1 MDRQVYGGVNQ
12 AVAAAV
18 PAFTGSILDLGCG
31 DGSFGVWLKSKGVHS
46 VTGVTIHGPEA
57 SLARRSLDRV
67 IEADLDHWQPDPEDR
82 YDGIV
87 ASHVLEHLADPWN
100 LLKRL
105 RRAAKPGAWL
115 VVALPNVLFWRQRL
129 ALLRGQFRY
138 TDGGIMDSTHL
149 RFFDWT
155 TAGMLVAESGWA
167 LAGKTA
173 DGGFPGSRWTGPLRN
188 PIDRLAC
195 KACPG
200 LFGFQFVFRAR
211 LCAELP
217 GVSDSVIP

>member
-1 MDRQVYGGVNQ
+1 MDRQVYGGVNR
-12 AVAAAV
+12 AVAEAI

-31 DGSFGVWLKSKGVHS
+31 DGSFGVWLKSKGVRS
-46 VTGVTIHGPEA
+46 VTGITIHGTEA

-67 IEADLDHWQPDPEDR
+67 IEADLDRWQPDLEDR

-100 LLKRL
+100 LLKKL

-129 ALLRGQFRY
+129 AFLRGEFRY

-149 RFFDWT
+149 RFFDWK
-155 TAGMLVAESGWA
+155 TAGALLTKTGWA
-167 LAGKTA
+167 VGKQTA
-173 DGGFPGSRWTGPLRN
+173 DGGFPGSRWTGPLRE

-200 LFGFQFVFRAR
+200 LFGFQFVFRAQ
-211 LCAELP
+211 LCAELS